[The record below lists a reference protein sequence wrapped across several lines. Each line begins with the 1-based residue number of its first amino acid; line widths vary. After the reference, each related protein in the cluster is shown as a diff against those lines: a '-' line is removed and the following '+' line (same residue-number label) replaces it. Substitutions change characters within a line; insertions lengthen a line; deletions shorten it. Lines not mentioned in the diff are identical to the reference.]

1 MLMSSRN
8 YLAKLLTASCFACY
22 DNHFACFQHRVVK
35 LSSPYLNVLI
45 VVGVIMYYIDIIL
58 FGVDEGT
65 PASRCTVNALC
76 MVSHTYRQL
85 CYGKNTKLP
94 PYNTISLSSSP

>member
-1 MLMSSRN
+1 MYTYCMCTVYGFMYQS
-8 YLAKLLTASCFACY
+8 
-22 DNHFACFQHRVVK
+22 RVVK

-45 VVGVIMYYIDIIL
+45 VVGIIMYYIDVIL

-76 MVSHTYRQL
+76 MVSHEQYRYTHTSWAQFAPIHV
-85 CYGKNTKLP
+85 N
-94 PYNTISLSSSP
+94 SPVWLGRQVML

>member
-1 MLMSSRN
+1 MPN
-8 YLAKLLTASCFACY
+8 YFSTPF
-22 DNHFACFQHRVVK
+22 RVVK

-45 VVGVIMYYIDIIL
+45 VVGVILFYVDVIL

-76 MVSHTYRQL
+76 MVSYCIYILATVQYSVKALETSKH
-85 CYGKNTKLP
+85 KWTKCLACIVP
-94 PYNTISLSSSP
+94 

>member
-1 MLMSSRN
+1 MYTLMIVVFISS
-8 YLAKLLTASCFACY
+8 Y
-22 DNHFACFQHRVVK
+22 RVVK

-45 VVGVIMYYIDIIL
+45 VVGVIMFYVDVIL

-76 MVSHTYRQL
+76 MVS
-85 CYGKNTKLP
+85 
-94 PYNTISLSSSP
+94 

>member
-1 MLMSSRN
+1 MPN
-8 YLAKLLTASCFACY
+8 IILLCLCAPC
-22 DNHFACFQHRVVK
+22 RVVK

-45 VVGVIMYYIDIIL
+45 VVGVILFYVDVIL

-76 MVSHTYRQL
+76 MVRHGCTFWLLY
-85 CYGKNTKLP
+85 
-94 PYNTISLSSSP
+94 TI

>member
-1 MLMSSRN
+1 MPNCNKYFS
-8 YLAKLLTASCFACY
+8 TPF
-22 DNHFACFQHRVVK
+22 RVVK

-45 VVGVIMYYIDIIL
+45 VVGVILFYVDVIL

-76 MVSHTYRQL
+76 MVSYCIYILATVQYSMKAL
-85 CYGKNTKLP
+85 D
-94 PYNTISLSSSP
+94 

>member
-1 MLMSSRN
+1 MYNTTTSNSPH
-8 YLAKLLTASCFACY
+8 SF
-22 DNHFACFQHRVVK
+22 RVVK

-45 VVGVIMYYIDIIL
+45 VVGVILFYVDVIL

-76 MVSHTYRQL
+76 MVRHVCVSCVY
-85 CYGKNTKLP
+85 YGG
-94 PYNTISLSSSP
+94 

>member
-1 MLMSSRN
+1 MPN
-8 YLAKLLTASCFACY
+8 YNNCAVFLPHVF
-22 DNHFACFQHRVVK
+22 RVVK

-45 VVGVIMYYIDIIL
+45 VVGVILFYVDVIL

-76 MVSHTYRQL
+76 MVRR
-85 CYGKNTKLP
+85 CV
-94 PYNTISLSSSP
+94 

>member
-1 MLMSSRN
+1 MSTTVDH
-8 YLAKLLTASCFACY
+8 YLQVYALNREATGTYDTSFVYNCYHLVYQTAVPSSSNLLCF
-22 DNHFACFQHRVVK
+22 FRVVK

-45 VVGVIMYYIDIIL
+45 VVGVILFYVDVIL

-76 MVSHTYRQL
+76 MVST
-85 CYGKNTKLP
+85 
-94 PYNTISLSSSP
+94 S